1 MYKIWQLTKPSETLT
16 AIFGLLVALGI
27 LIHGLLLTTTDLNW
41 WEDGRPVPFPDSAAH
56 KRAQQG
62 LPY

>member
-16 AIFGLLVALGI
+16 AIFGLLIAQGL

-41 WEDGRPVPFPDSAAH
+41 WEDGRPVPFPDAAAYQ
-56 KRAQQG
+56 RSQEG

>member
-16 AIFGLLVALGI
+16 AIFGLLVAQGL

-41 WEDGRPVPFPDSAAH
+41 WEDGRPVPFPEAAAY
-56 KRAQQG
+56 KRVQED

>member
-1 MYKIWQLTKPSETLT
+1 MYKIWQLTNPRETLT
-16 AIFGLLVALGI
+16 AIFGLLIGQGL

-41 WEDGRPVPFPDSAAH
+41 WEDGRPFPPPERAAYM
-56 KRAQQG
+56 RAQEG